1 MTKQKTF
8 KRRVRERMEKTGE
21 SYASARAALIGAEP
35 AGLHPDTSALR
46 FALADRGLELSEA
59 LTLIIAGGA
68 GAAAMAFRYEAEDVS
83 HFHLSGWN
91 PFQSD
96 VRDAVTRLGFAADIH
111 ETSGAKAADRAL
123 RERLQDGVQLAW
135 VEGLSRDRRARA
147 RRRHGAHLRP
157 HRADVPSGGTRGR
170 VRKQRHRLL
179 AIGAGEPDVP
189 AAVRQ
194 GLEACARG
202 PAKVPSPGMSL
213 AGIARWADRLDGSGK
228 DSWAVMFPPGKHR
241 DGALRDMAA
250 AIRSSGGGLLRTLQ
264 ARGLHEAADVLGLAP
279 LHDIAERTE
288 ALAREWEAVAGQT
301 DLTVLATRVRALC
314 EQEAKGYATLRA
326 LLL

>member
-135 VEGLSRDRRARA
+135 VEDYRVIAVLALDGDTARIYDRTVQTCPAEELAAASASSATGCSRSAQASRMSPRPFAKASKPALADRRRSPAPACRSPASRA
-147 RRRHGAHLRP
+147 
-157 HRADVPSGGTRGR
+157 GR
-170 VRKQRHRLL
+170 T
-179 AIGAGEPDVP
+179 A
-189 AAVRQ
+189 
-194 GLEACARG
+194 
-202 PAKVPSPGMSL
+202 S
-213 AGIARWADRLDGSGK
+213 
-228 DSWAVMFPPGKHR
+228 
-241 DGALRDMAA
+241 
-250 AIRSSGGGLLRTLQ
+250 T
-264 ARGLHEAADVLGLAP
+264 EAA
-279 LHDIAERTE
+279 RTPG
-288 ALAREWEAVAGQT
+288 R
-301 DLTVLATRVRALC
+301 
-314 EQEAKGYATLRA
+314 
-326 LLL
+326 